1 MLQWLLMNKFRFH
14 ENGTFTSKWA
24 SLCFLDAQ
32 ASIAPTPVRLSSVRH
47 TFRFPFFFFFMVADM
62 VADIDINAYPAWQVF
77 FLNVFYK
84 KHIRN
89 TISFGLRNCIKGI
102 AKKVD
107 II

>member
-1 MLQWLLMNKFRFH
+1 M
-14 ENGTFTSKWA
+14 
-24 SLCFLDAQ
+24 FLDAQ

-89 TISFGLRNCIKGI
+89 TISFGLCNCIYYLFKRI

>member
-77 FLNVFYK
+77 FLNVFFIK
-84 KHIRN
+84 N
-89 TISFGLRNCIKGI
+89 ISEIQYLLAYAI
-102 AKKVD
+102 A
-107 II
+107 